1 MKLKYI
7 LTIGACAAFAFTGL
21 TSQTVFAAEK
31 EHAEKKE
38 KTVVPATVDGIM
50 EAIHK
55 AHGELAEVVKAK
67 KLADVHHKAFA
78 VRDLANALPAKVA
91 ADKKARVEGSVK
103 NIAKLAEDLDKTG
116 DANNQAATEAN
127 LKKLD
132 GVLMALEK
140 QVK

>member
-1 MKLKYI
+1 MKTSRL
-7 LTIGACAAFAFTGL
+7 LTLGACAAFAFTGL

-31 EHAEKKE
+31 EHAEHAE
-38 KTVVPATVDGIM
+38 KMVIPATVDGIM

-55 AHGELAEVVKAK
+55 AHGELGEVVKAK

-103 NIAKLAEDLDKTG
+103 NIAKLADDLDKAG
-116 DANNQAATEAN
+116 DDNNQAATEAN

-132 GVLMALEK
+132 GVLTALAQ